1 MLHAPRS
8 GPLPMRAMLAACAA
22 SLALLAGCGTPPS
35 SPSQALSTASV
46 AHPGAAAFHSRCG
59 DWLAARQR
67 GAGELYRLDEAASR
81 LRVHVFR
88 AGRLAAMGHNHVLG
102 LARLQG
108 QAFVPAQGLEGAG
121 VELGFRLDDLEPDRA
136 EWRAELGP
144 EFASRPTESDI
155 AGTKANLLRAL
166 QAQAHPRVLL
176 QSTAVAGAW
185 PWLALRVSVQLNG
198 QLRESSVPL
207 KAWVQA
213 PAGQGGGTLH
223 AQGRMLLR
231 QSEFGIQPFSVL
243 GGLLAV
249 QDELVMD
256 FELVGRPAEACVNPS
271 GMSPGAPPAAG

>member
-8 GPLPMRAMLAACAA
+8 GPRPLYATLAACAA

-35 SPSQALSTASV
+35 SPSQATSTGS
-46 AHPGAAAFHSRCG
+46 AAAPSAAVSHSRCG

-88 AGRLAAMGHNHVLG
+88 AGRLSAMGHNHVLG

-185 PWLALRVSVQLNG
+185 PWLALRVSVQLHG
-198 QLRESSVPL
+198 QVRELSVPV

-223 AQGRMLLR
+223 AQGRLLLR

-256 FELVGRPAEACVNPS
+256 FELVGRPADACVNPS
-271 GMSPGAPPAAG
+271 GMSPGAPSAAG